1 MSGLGRRLEGKRD
14 PDSTRRRILGA
25 AVAEF
30 AEKGLGGA
38 RVDEIAD
45 RAGANKRMLYHYF
58 GNKEELFLAALQSVY
73 ADIREA
79 ELGLD
84 LENLP
89 AVEAMERM
97 VGFTFDYFVANP
109 HFVTM
114 LNTEN
119 LHRARH
125 LARSAEIADMHSP
138 LLRLLEGILARGRV
152 EGTMRGGVDPMQL
165 YVSIAGVCYFY
176 FSNLHTLSTIF
187 RRDFA
192 SVEERARRREHV
204 IEVIVG
210 YLRPTD
216 GTAQKRTKA

>member
-1 MSGLGRRLEGKRD
+1 VSGLGRRLEGKRD

-138 LLRLLEGILARGRV
+138 LLQLLEGILARGRV

-216 GTAQKRTKA
+216 GTTQKRTKA